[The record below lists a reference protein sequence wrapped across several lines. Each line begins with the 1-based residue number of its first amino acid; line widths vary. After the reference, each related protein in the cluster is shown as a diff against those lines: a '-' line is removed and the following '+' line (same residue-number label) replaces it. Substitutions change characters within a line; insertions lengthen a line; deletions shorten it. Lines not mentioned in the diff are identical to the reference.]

1 MALVRVIH
9 LEPSVTE
16 ADTFLGVLLTD
27 LRVRE
32 IGNLLGIVR
41 VGFLAILGLA
51 ILRLFLVTK
60 LYVLAGVVLIFGLVT
75 ALVTCLAGARAGSL
89 VTAGFNGCSTKF
101 LGLAILAVAA

>member
-1 MALVRVIH
+1 MALVRVIQ

-51 ILRLFLVTK
+51 ILRLGLATELF
-60 LYVLAGVVLIFGLVT
+60 VLTGVVLIFGLVT
-75 ALVTCLAGARAGSL
+75 ALVTCLAGVGAGGL
-89 VTAGFNGCSTKF
+89 VTAGFG
-101 LGLAILAVAA
+101 G